1 MPYNI
6 AVLIK
11 AVYEDVKINPET
23 LEPSTAGVKFKMD
36 DISRNAVEEAV
47 RIKEKH
53 GGKATGIMFG
63 RDDQV
68 LVMREALAMGLDEGV
83 LIKGYSY
90 SDPEL
95 TARILYEKVKTGY
108 DVVLLGYSSADSY
121 TAQIPPRL
129 AALMGVPL
137 IGNAVQL
144 SFDGRKVIA
153 VKSLDERSVKVESEL
168 PAVISVAQEI
178 NTPRIPPLIQIM
190 AASRKPLKME
200 SANVPAETYYRII
213 EHKAPP
219 SSRKKIIFED
229 VNKGVEEIL
238 KILKQKG

>member
-1 MPYNI
+1 
-6 AVLIK
+6 
-11 AVYEDVKINPET
+11 
-23 LEPSTAGVKFKMD
+23 
-36 DISRNAVEEAV
+36 
-47 RIKEKH
+47 
-53 GGKATGIMFG
+53 
-63 RDDQV
+63 
-68 LVMREALAMGLDEGV
+68 
-83 LIKGYSY
+83 
-90 SDPEL
+90 
-95 TARILYEKVKTGY
+95 
-108 DVVLLGYSSADSY
+108 
-121 TAQIPPRL
+121 
-129 AALMGVPL
+129 MGVPL